1 MYSSRPIVPRW
12 FRSTFSNEI
21 DAGLLNNALSFFNFI
36 LLTVSKSSNA
46 NYKYLS
52 IRSLFYLQEW
62 AMGVVHFKILCAFL
76 LMGPDWWLK
85 ASFEEVLQS
94 QILAYLKKQIQVKIL
109 DLHTRNMELS
119 LKGCLRQ
126 TSLPHCECTLL
137 PNYVS
142 LRGRQNWALIC
153 SCQQRRASG
162 FHPICLSNLHGRFCC
177 TDISNLAGSILR
189 PFTVFK
195 FKHPSDVDGQST

>member
-1 MYSSRPIVPRW
+1 
-12 FRSTFSNEI
+12 
-21 DAGLLNNALSFFNFI
+21 
-36 LLTVSKSSNA
+36 
-46 NYKYLS
+46 
-52 IRSLFYLQEW
+52 
-62 AMGVVHFKILCAFL
+62 MGVVHFKILCAFL

-126 TSLPHCECTLL
+126 TSLPYCECTLL

-162 FHPICLSNLHGRFCC
+162 FYPICLSNLHGRFCC

-195 FKHPSDVDGQST
+195 FKHPSDVDKALELKRKTSSFRWIGISKPITIIVRQRNRDMRIK